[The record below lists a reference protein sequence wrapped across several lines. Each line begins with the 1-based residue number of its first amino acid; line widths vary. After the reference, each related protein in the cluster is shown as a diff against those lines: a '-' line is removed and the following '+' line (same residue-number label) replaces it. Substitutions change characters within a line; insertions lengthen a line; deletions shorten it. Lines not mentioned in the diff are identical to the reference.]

1 VRILEGRIGKRIAA
15 AKRWPDKAGHSAAF
29 EAKSNYELKLQIHI
43 DFARW
48 HHCGSVFRFLS
59 GAGIDHDYDT
69 ANSNTTP
76 YEPRRGAEDSAG
88 NTVTDAVKF
97 YSQSQA
103 ETFKVALR
111 LSALG

>member
-1 VRILEGRIGKRIAA
+1 M
-15 AKRWPDKAGHSAAF
+15 H
-29 EAKSNYELKLQIHI
+29 YELKLQIHI
-43 DFARW
+43 GFAQW

-69 ANSNTTP
+69 ANSNNINTTP
-76 YEPRRGAEDSAG
+76 YEPRRSAEDSAG

-97 YSQSQA
+97 HSQSQA